1 MQQRLVQAGY
11 QGLVFHLLR
20 SRYSMTISQSLVLGI
35 VQGLTEF
42 LPVSST
48 AHLRI
53 LPYFLGWEDP
63 GAAFSAAIQLGTLA
77 AVFIYFAGDIK
88 RLVSAAWEGLCRRD
102 LRNTQDSLL
111 AWAIIPGTLPIA
123 VLGLGFRDFIESE
136 AREITIVAVALMA
149 LGILLLVAEKAGK
162 RNRGMDGLRFWHIQ
176 FIGFCQALALI
187 PGSSRSG
194 ATIMGGLLVGLRRAE
209 AARFSFLLGLPA
221 IAASGLLQLLELVGE
236 TGDLPGLAAGIAAAG
251 ASGYLAIGFLLR
263 FLERYGTHV
272 FACYRLALGAALLVM
287 NYSWQG

>member
-1 MQQRLVQAGY
+1 
-11 QGLVFHLLR
+11 
-20 SRYSMTISQSLVLGI
+20 MTITQSLVLGI

-77 AVFIYFAGDIK
+77 AVFIYFAGDIR
-88 RLVSAAWEGLCRRD
+88 RLVSAAWEGLRRRD
-102 LRNTQDSLL
+102 LRHTQDSLL

-123 VLGLGFRDFIESE
+123 VLGLGFRDFIETE
-136 AREITIVAVALMA
+136 ARQITVVASALMA

-221 IAASGLLQLLELVGE
+221 IAASGLLQLLELVRGE
-236 TGDLPGLAAGIAAAG
+236 AGDLSGLAVGIAAAG
-251 ASGYLAIGFLLR
+251 VSGYLAIGFLLR

-272 FACYRLALGAALLVM
+272 FAGYRIALGAALLVM
-287 NYSWQG
+287 NFAWQG